1 MSFRPPRNLPVL
13 SIFHNAS
20 SPPSVKALN
29 LLRRAVSEPYPAPPK
44 PPLPVELSV
53 VERLPTSDQFRT
65 MQRYYG
71 RPITAFLSAH
81 PSSSGSESGAGKDE
95 VERVVQTAKANPLA
109 LKYPIV
115 VDWDAGKIAV
125 GSVSDVEALLQAR
138 AKMRDEGGESPGGG
152 EQKKGLLGSL
162 FGSS

>member
-1 MSFRPPRNLPVL
+1 M
-13 SIFHNAS
+13 
-20 SPPSVKALN
+20 KALGI
-29 LLRRAVSEPYPAPPK
+29 LRRAVSEPYPAPPK
-44 PPLPVELSV
+44 PPLSFELSV

-71 RPITAFLSAH
+71 RPISAFLSAH
-81 PSSSGSESGAGKDE
+81 PSTSGSEGGTGKDE
-95 VERVVQTAKANPLA
+95 VERVIQTAKANPMA

-125 GSVSDVEALLQAR
+125 GSVNDVEGLLQAR
-138 AKMRDEGGESPGGG
+138 ARLRDEDGEGGGGKTGG
-152 EQKKGLLGSL
+152 EQKKGLLSSL